1 MIYRST
7 PRYLCWFLWKIKPYY
22 KFISFTD
29 VLGLAFLLILSSFFS
44 PALLRYDG
52 HITFCQFKVYDKHTI
67 PNNSWSEVAQLC
79 PTLCNPMDCSLQ
91 GSSFHGIFQARVLEW
106 VAISSNMQM
115 KNIQLLVKQQCSPTF
130 FKASPATSRCIM
142 WWWE

>member
-106 VAISSNMQM
+106 VAIS
-115 KNIQLLVKQQCSPTF
+115 F
-130 FKASPATSRCIM
+130 SRGSSQPRDQTQVSRIIGRCFIPF
-142 WWWE
+142 ELPGKSYTVV